1 MQLYQEDAEITQM
14 IKDEN
19 QHLKKT
25 VLAVTKEKDGLQAQI
40 SSKLQ
45 AYVLENS
52 SKATLEQR
60 LESLIKSKN
69 D

>member
-25 VLAVTKEKDGLQAQI
+25 VFAVTKEKDELQAQI
-40 SSKLQ
+40 
-45 AYVLENS
+45 
-52 SKATLEQR
+52 
-60 LESLIKSKN
+60 
-69 D
+69 

>member
-25 VLAVTKEKDGLQAQI
+25 VLAVTKEKDELQAQI

-45 AYVLENS
+45 AHVLENS
-52 SKATLEQR
+52 TKATLEQR

>member
-25 VLAVTKEKDGLQAQI
+25 VLAVTKEKDELQAQI

-60 LESLIKSKN
+60 LESLIKSKS

>member
-1 MQLYQEDAEITQM
+1 MQLYQEDADITQM

-25 VLAVTKEKDGLQAQI
+25 VLAVTKEKDELQAQI

-60 LESLIKSKN
+60 LESLIKSKS

>member
-25 VLAVTKEKDGLQAQI
+25 VLAVTKEKDELQAQI